1 MSDDLV
7 PAVDSQGKNFRT
19 SYYDSL
25 VFRGEE
31 EEEKTIGRLEGLLKA
46 EIIGMLTDMM

>member
-1 MSDDLV
+1 MSEDLV
-7 PAVDSQGKNFRT
+7 SAVDSQGKNFRT

-31 EEEKTIGRLEGLLKA
+31 EEKSIGCLEGLLKA
-46 EIIGMLTDMM
+46 ENIGMLTGLM